1 MYTRLWH
8 FFSAETSLL
17 VQENCVENHIGSCH
31 TSAHIYQYQ
40 VLLEKGLKISSLGSS
55 STPDIF
61 PLPSSFKDN
70 LFQNLNIQ
78 HADAQNMI
86 RLFTGISVSCFK
98 TCHFYSFQALS
109 VLLHTLMTTWQ
120 HSHFKLFFFFFPTSH
135 GIMQEIIGFSWYQFL
150 IQYKELWNRCQ
161 YSEIICYVHNKSS
174 KFLLCLWNSLAEY
187 ILLSTIWVSQNEYF
201 LTTHCSPSLW
211 GDSRWCDYIFT
222 MR

>member
-1 MYTRLWH
+1 MQMH
-8 FFSAETSLL
+8 
-17 VQENCVENHIGSCH
+17 
-31 TSAHIYQYQ
+31 
-40 VLLEKGLKISSLGSS
+40 KIWSDSSLV
-55 STPDIF
+55 
-61 PLPSSFKDN
+61 
-70 LFQNLNIQ
+70 FQY
-78 HADAQNMI
+78 H
-86 RLFTGISVSCFK
+86 VSRRVTFIHSKLYQCYY
-98 TCHFYSFQALS
+98 THSWPHDSIHILS
-109 VLLHTLMTTWQ
+109 
-120 HSHFKLFFFFFPTSH
+120 FFFFFPTSH